1 MATRH
6 VLNELAESFQR
17 QFHYRLD
24 VESVGGVIAAQ
35 RVQAGEAVDVVV
47 LAADAIDALAGAGKV
62 VAASRVDVA
71 RAGVAV
77 AVRSGARRPDIG
89 SEAALRHAVERAH
102 SISYST
108 GPSGTH
114 LQKLFERW
122 GIAKEVADRT
132 VLAPPGVAVGSLVA
146 DGRAELGF
154 QQLSEMIHLQGID
167 VLGPLP
173 SEVQIVT
180 VFAAA
185 LAAKTV
191 HAEIAGKWLDFLASM
206 EADEVK
212 RRNGMM
218 TAD

>member
-1 MATRH
+1 MTWISSAPRINAITGSPVGQDERNRTTR
-6 VLNELAESFQR
+6 
-17 QFHYRLD
+17 
-24 VESVGGVIAAQ
+24 
-35 RVQAGEAVDVVV
+35 
-47 LAADAIDALAGAGKV
+47 
-62 VAASRVDVA
+62 
-71 RAGVAV
+71 
-77 AVRSGARRPDIG
+77 RSGIG
-89 SEAALRHAVERAH
+89 SEAELKQGVETAG
-102 SISYST
+102 SISYYST

-122 GIAKEVADRT
+122 GIAKEIAGRT

-173 SEVQIVT
+173 AAVQIVM
-180 VFAAA
+180 VFSAA
-185 LAAKTV
+185 LAAQTV
-191 HAEIAGKWLDFLASM
+191 HADIAEKWLAFLGSP

-218 TAD
+218 PGD

>member
-1 MATRH
+1 MTWISSAPRINAITG
-6 VLNELAESFQR
+6 SP
-17 QFHYRLD
+17 
-24 VESVGGVIAAQ
+24 VGQ
-35 RVQAGEAVDVVV
+35 DERN
-47 LAADAIDALAGAGKV
+47 
-62 VAASRVDVA
+62 RTT
-71 RAGVAV
+71 
-77 AVRSGARRPDIG
+77 RRPGIG
-89 SEAALRHAVERAH
+89 SEAELKQGVETAG

-122 GIAKEVADRT
+122 GIAKEIAGRT

-173 SEVQIVT
+173 AAVQIVM
-180 VFAAA
+180 VFSAA
-185 LAAKTV
+185 LAAQTV
-191 HAEIAGKWLDFLASM
+191 HADIAERWLAFLGSP

-218 TAD
+218 PGD

>member
-1 MATRH
+1 MLPTQK
-6 VLNELAESFQR
+6 LAINPQNRSAC
-17 QFHYRLD
+17 
-24 VESVGGVIAAQ
+24 SVINCGPGWMTWISSAP
-35 RVQAGEAVDVVV
+35 RIN
-47 LAADAIDALAGAGKV
+47 AITGSPVGQDE
-62 VAASRVDVA
+62 RN
-71 RAGVAV
+71 RTT
-77 AVRSGARRPDIG
+77 RRPGIG
-89 SEAALRHAVERAH
+89 SEAELKQGVETAG

-122 GIAKEVADRT
+122 GIAKEIAGRT

-173 SEVQIVT
+173 AAVQIVM
-180 VFAAA
+180 VFSAA
-185 LAAKTV
+185 LAAQTV
-191 HAEIAGKWLDFLASM
+191 HADIAERWLAFLGSP

-218 TAD
+218 PGD

>member
-1 MATRH
+1 MPISGTFNMTSMMLPTQKLAINPQNRSACSVINCGPRWMTWISSAPRINAITGSPVGQDERNRTTR
-6 VLNELAESFQR
+6 
-17 QFHYRLD
+17 
-24 VESVGGVIAAQ
+24 
-35 RVQAGEAVDVVV
+35 
-47 LAADAIDALAGAGKV
+47 
-62 VAASRVDVA
+62 
-71 RAGVAV
+71 
-77 AVRSGARRPDIG
+77 RSGIG
-89 SEAALRHAVERAH
+89 SEAELKQGVETAG

-122 GIAKEVADRT
+122 GIAKEIAGRT

-173 SEVQIVT
+173 AAVQIVM
-180 VFAAA
+180 VFSAA
-185 LAAKTV
+185 LAAQTV
-191 HAEIAGKWLDFLASM
+191 HADIAEKWLAFLGSP

-218 TAD
+218 PGD